1 MVLCRYRDAVQVK
14 RYPQLR
20 HCERGVVGVSHSG
33 AEFVITL
40 ERALELE
47 HMRQTQALLDNR

>member
-1 MVLCRYRDAVQVK
+1 MGRPL
-14 RYPQLR
+14 LR
-20 HCERGVVGVSHSG
+20 FDVTPFARRFSALSDG
-33 AEFVITL
+33 L